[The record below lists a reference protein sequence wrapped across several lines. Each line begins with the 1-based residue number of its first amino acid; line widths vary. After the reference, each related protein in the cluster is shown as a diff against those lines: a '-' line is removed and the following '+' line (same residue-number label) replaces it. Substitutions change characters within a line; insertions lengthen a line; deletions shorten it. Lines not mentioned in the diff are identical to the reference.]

1 MGDGKGI
8 GKVMED
14 WRGMGDGRGIGKV
27 MEEVR

>member
-14 WRGMGDGRGIGKV
+14 GRGMGDGRGIGKV